1 MTLTQKERILRT
13 FKGETIDKIPFSPRL
28 YYWYN
33 ANKLYLGKTSKKYH
47 KTTIPEEY
55 LGKSQIDIY
64 KKLGSSPRYI
74 FETFYISLFHT
85 IIDSDSKVEIKT
97 KKGNER
103 NELIT
108 KYITPKG
115 ILTKLSRD
123 SHIIDY
129 PIKEIKD
136 IEIMKEIIEASRF
149 IFDEKNFNK
158 AKKQLGNHGVI
169 SEYIPRS
176 PLMKLIVDY
185 IGFSRTIIFLKK
197 YPNEIEEFLKFLEIS
212 DNSIYK
218 TLESC
223 PLKIINFGENIDAN
237 LTPPPYF
244 EKYLLPYYEKR
255 VKQLQRRGKYC
266 HIHMDGSL
274 RDLLPYLESLPFDGL
289 EALTP
294 IPQGDVKIKEIKKS
308 LGSKIL
314 LDGIPSILFLPEYSF
329 DFVEQY
335 TQKILETF
343 SPNLILGVSDEF
355 PPNGQVEKLEMISEL
370 VNQFD
375 PY

>member
-1 MTLTQKERILRT
+1 MNLTPKERILRT
-13 FKGETIDKIPFSPRL
+13 FKGEKIDRIAFSPRL

-33 ANKLYLGKTSKKYH
+33 TNKLYLGKASKKHH

-55 LGKSQIDIY
+55 IGKSQIEVY
-64 KKLGSSPRYI
+64 KKLRSSPRYI

-85 IIDSDSKVEIKT
+85 KIDSDSDVKIKT
-97 KKGNER
+97 KKGKEK

-108 KYITPKG
+108 EYITPKG
-115 ILTKLSRD
+115 VLTKILRD
-123 SHIIDY
+123 NHIIEY
-129 PIKEIKD
+129 PIKTIKD
-136 IEIMKEIIEASRF
+136 IEVMKEVVMNSKF
-149 IFDEKNFNK
+149 IFNEKNYNK
-158 AKKQLGNHGVI
+158 AREQLGNQGIV

-176 PLMKLIVDY
+176 PFMKLIVDY
-185 IGFSRTIIFLKK
+185 LGFSRTIIFLKK
-197 YPNEIEEFLKFLEIS
+197 YPEEIVQFLKFLEVS
-212 DNSIYK
+212 DNPIYK

-244 EKYLLPYYEKR
+244 KKYLLPYYKKR
-255 VKQLQRRGKYC
+255 VKQLQRKGKYC

-274 RDLLPYLESLPFDGL
+274 KDLLPFLESLPFDGL

-294 IPQGDVKIKEIKKS
+294 IPQGDVRINEIKKF

-314 LDGIPSILFLPEYSF
+314 LDGIPSILFLPEYSIK
-329 DFVEQY
+329 FVEQY

-355 PPNGQVEKLEMISEL
+355 PPNGQIEKLERISEL
-370 VNQFD
+370 VNKFD